1 MNKYKQRNLPP
12 LETHIYKDKKGK
24 KFKVERSSGNIF
36 YDLGFENH
44 EELFVRSQ
52 LACAIALIIQKR
64 KMKQVEVAKLLGLTQ
79 GRVSE
84 LVNGKLD
91 KFSLDRLIAILNALD
106 QRVRIVVEGVGRSE
120 AKKSLIEV
128 DLQKLAA

>member
-1 MNKYKQRNLPP
+1 MNKQKQKNLPA
-12 LETHIYKDKKGK
+12 LKTRIYKDKEGE

-52 LACAIALIIQKR
+52 LACAIALIVQKR
-64 KMKQVEVAKLLGLTQ
+64 KMKQVDVAKLLGLTQ

-91 KFSLDRLIAILNALD
+91 KFSLDRLISILNALD
-106 QRVRIVVEGVGRSE
+106 QRVRIVVEGIGRSKS
-120 AKKSLIEV
+120 KKCLIEV